1 MLLNPSL
8 QQDVISGC
16 SILYWLQPE
25 SHSHVFFAPLIKA
38 LQQPI
43 LADVH
48 AASFTVDLVI
58 PVHCEKM
65 PTRKKRKMAITAIM
79 KTAWTA
85 IALGI

>member
-8 QQDVISGC
+8 QQAVISGC

-43 LADVH
+43 LADVQV
-48 AASFTVDLVI
+48 ASLIVDLVI

-65 PTRKKRKMAITAIM
+65 ATMKKRKMAITPIR
-79 KTAWTA
+79 KTACIA

>member
-1 MLLNPSL
+1 MLWNPSL
-8 QQDVISGC
+8 QQDAISGF

-25 SHSHVFFAPLIKA
+25 SHSHVFFAPLAKA

-43 LADVH
+43 RSDAQV
-48 AASFTVDLVI
+48 ASLTVDLVI
-58 PVHCEKM
+58 LVHCEKM
-65 PTRKKRKMAITAIM
+65 PTRKKRKMDITAIM